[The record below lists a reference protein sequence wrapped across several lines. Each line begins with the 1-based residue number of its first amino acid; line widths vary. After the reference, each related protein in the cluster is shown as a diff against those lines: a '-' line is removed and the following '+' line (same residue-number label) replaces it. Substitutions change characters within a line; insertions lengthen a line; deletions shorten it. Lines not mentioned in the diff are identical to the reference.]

1 MYLDENSDIPK
12 EMQSLVEKLLKI
24 ETLPGSSKE
33 GIDKLYDQIFEQF
46 IPNSDLVI
54 IKNMRHLI
62 EEEIL
67 DQFKAKLKHH
77 LLS

>member
-1 MYLDENSDIPK
+1 VVILNPIILKTLKMYLDENSDIPK

-46 IPNSDLVI
+46 IPNSDLVEWS
-54 IKNMRHLI
+54 KNYV
-62 EEEIL
+62 
-67 DQFKAKLKHH
+67 Q
-77 LLS
+77 